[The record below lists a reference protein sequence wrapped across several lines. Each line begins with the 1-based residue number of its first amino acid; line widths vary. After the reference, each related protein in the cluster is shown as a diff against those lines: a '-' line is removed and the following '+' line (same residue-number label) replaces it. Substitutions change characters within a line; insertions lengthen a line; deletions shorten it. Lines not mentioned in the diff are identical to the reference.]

1 MSFIAG
7 KSIISWILFMIYL
20 KKSSMKQFSQIV
32 KTESEF
38 WHKGTFPRMDISQKF
53 PQFIF
58 TLKYLEWGKLNRLN
72 NWGL

>member
-1 MSFIAG
+1 
-7 KSIISWILFMIYL
+7 
-20 KKSSMKQFSQIV
+20 MKQFSQIV

-53 PQFIF
+53 LQFIF